1 MTKPENQKVL
11 LQFLL
16 TCILVLGGLSWG
28 ILGMAGYNPIS
39 QLANAVE
46 MPILTRIIYTLIGL
60 ATILYIY
67 KYFGHVSVYIPSYD
81 ETYLPACPLNMGQQ
95 GPLNSDVSTSVKA
108 PKNAKF
114 LAFWS
119 HDGLEEDL
127 NCGVAPVV
135 DEKALIKLK
144 SNGKEMQV
152 YYRWVGKSKLG
163 KIHTMKL

>member
-1 MTKPENQKVL
+1 MMKPENQKVL

-16 TCILVLGGLSWG
+16 TSILILGGLSWG

-39 QLANAVE
+39 QITNALE
-46 MPILTRIIYTLIGL
+46 LPFLTRIIYTLIGL

-67 KYFGHVSVYIPSYD
+67 KYFSQLSVFMPNYD
-81 ETYLPACPLNMGQQ
+81 ETYLPSCLLNMGQE

-108 PKNAKF
+108 PSGARF

-119 HDGLEEDL
+119 HDGLEEDM
-127 NCGVAPVV
+127 NCGVSPVV

-144 SNGKEMQV
+144 SHGKTMQV
-152 YYRWVGKSKLG
+152 YYRWVNQSKLG
-163 KIHTMKL
+163 RIHSMTL